1 MLGSSSVL
9 QLITGAGTA
18 AGALRRFRDH
28 LQPGGAFVSSFAF
41 EWRPGD
47 PLDTGWELLF
57 ERPGPEGG
65 AIVRAWN
72 REWREPASQVWHTEQ
87 RFEIEAGGK
96 VVESQHHRR
105 SPEGRWYTQAQAAE
119 LFRGAGYR
127 NIRLFHEFTHEQA
140 REDDRLYCVLGERPA
155 TQP

>member
-1 MLGSSSVL
+1 MAEHAPRGDHVSGGITDTGIAEVDDRAEPAAV
-9 QLITGAGTA
+9 TGAGAA
-18 AGALRRFRDH
+18 AGALRRFRDY

-57 ERPGPEGG
+57 ERPGPEDG

-87 RFEIEAGGK
+87 RFEIEVGGK

-105 SPEGRWYTQAQAAE
+105 SPEGRWYTQAPAAD
-119 LFRGAGYR
+119 G
-127 NIRLFHEFTHEQA
+127 
-140 REDDRLYCVLGERPA
+140 
-155 TQP
+155 